1 MISIEEMNQLKAFA
15 RQDALLLGAVWI
27 ASFAFVVM
35 APESIFGSLL
45 ALASPFVVGWRLGRF
60 RDVGRD
66 GIISFRRGYGYSVYT
81 FLYASLLFALAQ
93 YLYFRFIDGGTFL
106 QMLNDSVTTF
116 GPLYEQYGL
125 KMQDLQQ
132 ALAGMQS
139 LSAVQWAFMLMMQNF
154 FIGFILSIPIAAI
167 CARKTKTVSGS

>member
-27 ASFAFVVM
+27 TSFALVVM
-35 APESIFGSLL
+35 APESVLGSLL
-45 ALASPFVVGWRLGRF
+45 ALATPFVVGWRLARF
-60 RDVGRD
+60 RDVARD
-66 GIISFRRGYGYSVYT
+66 GVISFRRGYGFSVYV

-93 YLYFRFIDGGTFL
+93 YLYFRFVDGGKFL
-106 QMLNDSVTTF
+106 QMLSDSLTTF
-116 GPLYEQYGL
+116 GPLYEQYGVN
-125 KMQDLQQ
+125 MSDMQQ
-132 ALAGMQS
+132 ALGGMQS

-167 CARKTKTVSGS
+167 CARKTKVVSK